1 MRGLLSTEHTAE
13 EEAYNLCCLLVQT
26 KLSYD
31 RQSKKTIQA
40 KQQQTMFITNPL
52 ASACRLL
59 LNCEGKED
67 HNICAVNS
75 IPMEVNSAGLHTAQ
89 YDSIYTE
96 TLSVIALPV
105 HVDTNLC
112 KCFTR

>member
-13 EEAYNLCCLLVQT
+13 EEVYNLCCLLVQT
-26 KLSYD
+26 KLSCD

-40 KQQQTMFITNPL
+40 KQQQTVFITNP
-52 ASACRLL
+52 ACRLL
-59 LNCEGKED
+59 LNRGGKED
-67 HNICAVNS
+67 HNICAVNF
-75 IPMEVNSAGLHTAQ
+75 IPMKVNSAGLHTAQ
-89 YDSIYTE
+89 YDNIYTE

-105 HVDTNLC
+105 HFDTNLC